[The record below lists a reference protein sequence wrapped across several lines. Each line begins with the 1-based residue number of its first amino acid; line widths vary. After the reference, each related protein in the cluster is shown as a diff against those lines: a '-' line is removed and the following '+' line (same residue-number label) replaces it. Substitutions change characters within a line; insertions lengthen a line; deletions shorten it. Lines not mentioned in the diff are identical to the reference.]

1 MEKVILHAEPRHT
14 GRHPIRELRN
24 VKRVPA
30 VVYGQSMEAQPISLD
45 VKALGSALHRS
56 GGGVIEMEVPGQPTL
71 FVLVREVQRHPTKHN
86 VLHADFL
93 AVSMT
98 EKVRLHVSVVHEGN
112 APILSNLDM
121 VLVRGLDNVEIE
133 CLPGDIPQHLVA
145 DLTKLLGVD
154 DEVLVKDLAVPA
166 GVKVLTEGD
175 HVVFAVAVSRAG
187 CGRERG
193 RDRSPHPQPG
203 RGRSRGQAQAEGRS
217 RRREEVVSSAGVAHQ
232 KARVPGTSRRWT
244 PSARGAWHFSY
255 RFGDYSA
262 MAG

>member
-1 MEKVILHAEPRHT
+1 MEKVTLHAEARHT

-30 VVYGQSMEAQPISLD
+30 VVYGQGMEAQPISLD

-56 GGGVIEMEVPGQPTL
+56 GGGVIEMEIPGQLTL
-71 FVLVREVQRHPTKHN
+71 HVLVREVQRHPTKHN

-98 EKVRLHVSVVHEGN
+98 EKVRLHVSVVHEGH

-145 DLTKLLGVD
+145 DLTKLLGID
-154 DEVLVKDLAVPA
+154 DEVLVKDLGVPS

-175 HVVFAVAVSRAG
+175 RVVFAVAVSRAAV
-187 CGRERG
+187 EEEAKEAETAAP
-193 RDRSPHPQPG
+193 SPDEVELVAKRKPK
-203 RGRSRGQAQAEGRS
+203 
-217 RRREEVVSSAGVAHQ
+217 EEVAEE
-232 KARVPGTSRRWT
+232 KK
-244 PSARGAWHFSY
+244 
-255 RFGDYSA
+255 
-262 MAG
+262 